1 MYFREKCCLSGF
13 SALAEIRAYIDI
25 RSRKVRAADVFE
37 DASTTYSVI
46 EGAADLVLEGLQRV
60 RIELEGEADL
70 AEETGAILREASENL
85 ANLRRL
91 HRVLEKLEELARNS
105 DRRVERLLSEE
116 RVIYPETE
124 FGISTFE
131 KLAPHESLMPF
142 EKENVAKTA
151 KLDEEVLC

>member
-1 MYFREKCCLSGF
+1 M
-13 SALAEIRAYIDI
+13 
-25 RSRKVRAADVFE
+25 RAADVFE

>member
-1 MYFREKCCLSGF
+1 M
-13 SALAEIRAYIDI
+13 I
-25 RSRKVRAADVFE
+25 
-37 DASTTYSVI
+37 
-46 EGAADLVLEGLQRV
+46 
-60 RIELEGEADL
+60 
-70 AEETGAILREASENL
+70 
-85 ANLRRL
+85 
-91 HRVLEKLEELARNS
+91 EKLEELARNS